1 MEFNGQF
8 TKATLMNTNLVKITY
23 LSNI

>member
-8 TKATLMNTNLVKITY
+8 TKAILMNASLVKITY